1 MGQEDKLR
9 DYLKRVTTD
18 LHQTRHRLRDAEA
31 REHEPIAIVAAACRY
46 PGGVTSP
53 DELWRAVADGADAV
67 GEFPGNRGWDVEG
80 LYDPD
85 PAATGRTYARRGGFL
100 HDADEFDADFFEIS
114 PREALA
120 MDPQQRVLLEIAWET
135 LERAGIDPL
144 SLRGSDSGVYI
155 GAIAQDY
162 APALR
167 EVPPE
172 VEGYLGAGIVTSVA
186 SGRIAYTFGLEG
198 PALTVDTACSSSLVA
213 LDLAVRALR
222 RGECSLAL
230 AGGVTVMAAPRLFV
244 EFSRQRGLSPDGRC
258 RAFAAGADGTGF
270 AEGAG
275 LVLVERLSDARRNG
289 HPVLAVIRGTAVN
302 QDGASNGLTAP
313 NGPSQE
319 RVIRQALADAG
330 LNPGDVDAV
339 EGHGTGTKL
348 GDPIEA
354 QALIAA
360 YGKEHTPQRPLWLGS
375 LKSNVGHTQA
385 AAGIGSVIKI
395 AMALRHGVL
404 PRTLHIDAPT
414 PHVDWGEGSVRLL
427 TEEQPWTPDATR
439 PRRAA
444 VSSFGLSG
452 TNAHVVIEEPPA
464 PEEAPREAADRPPAV
479 PWLLSA
485 RSTEA
490 LRQQARRLREFAD
503 ARPELDP
510 AAVGRTLAASRTP
523 LEHRAVAVG
532 RNRDELLRL
541 LDDLADGRTATGAVT
556 GRAAEE
562 PGRTAFLFTGQGS
575 QRVGMGRELYETFP
589 VFRSA
594 LDEVCGHLDGQLP
607 RPLREVLFAAD
618 GTPGARALHGTRF
631 AQAGLFAVQVAL
643 YRLLEYYGVVPDAL
657 IGHSVGELAAAHV
670 AGVLGLADA
679 STLVAA
685 RGRLMES
692 ARSDGAMIAV
702 EASEDE
708 VLPYVG
714 EGTGVAIAG
723 LNSPTSTVLSGDA
736 GAVEEIA
743 ARFAATGRRT
753 SRLRVSHAFHSPHM
767 DAVLEEF
774 RQVATGLTYHEP
786 RIVVV
791 SNVTGAPVLPGQ
803 LTDPEYWVQHI
814 RRPVRFLDGVRALE
828 ASGVTGYVELGPAP
842 VLTSLAQQCVEDP
855 DTAAFA
861 HTLRDKEPEPVGLLS
876 ALARVHVRGHAV
888 DWSAHL
894 PAGGPAADPGDLPTY
909 AFRRDRFWLTGTGT
923 TDVASAGLAA
933 PGHVLLG
940 ASVDLADTGQLVLS
954 GRLTLAGH
962 PWLADHAVG
971 GTVLLPGTG
980 FVDLALHAASRTGL
994 AAVEDLTIEMPLVLD
1009 RQSPVQLQVAVG
1021 PPDDGGRR
1029 PVSVH
1034 SRPEPSDADA
1044 DPAAWTRHATG
1055 TLAPGAPVP
1064 DPSGVP
1070 DAWPPPGATRLE
1082 LDGVYERLAAHGYT
1096 YGPAFQGLRELW
1108 RTADG
1113 TLHAVIALPE
1123 GTDPA
1128 GHTVHPALLDAALH
1142 PLLATALADSEAS
1155 GGELPLRVPFSWTG
1169 ITLHATEATTL
1180 RVHLTHPAADTV
1192 TVRATDESGAAVVSV
1207 EELTLRQT
1215 STGRL
1220 AAGRADGAN
1229 LLYRLGWTPLPTDTA
1244 PADPPRTAV
1253 LGELGPATAAAL
1265 GHPVAHPGPDGDAPG
1280 VVFLPCL
1287 PQAGPDPVTAMHD
1300 ATRQLLGTLHDWLA
1314 DERFA
1319 DSRLVVVTAG
1329 AAGVGTGEDVPD
1341 LAGAALWGLVR
1352 SAQSEHPGRF
1362 TLLDLDAD
1370 LAPDHVDATHR
1381 AVLAALAADEPQLA
1395 VRQGVL
1401 YANRLL
1407 RAASDEALVPPD
1419 DTDAWRLGTTGKG
1432 TLENVALLPAP
1443 DAAAPLTAGQVRVGV
1458 RAVGVNFRDVL
1469 IALGSYPGEAPMGGE
1484 GAGVVLETGP
1494 GVTRLAPGDRVMG
1507 LFADGAGP
1515 VAVADHRT
1523 LTTIPDGWSFAQ
1535 AAATPVVFLTAYYAL
1550 VDLGGLRADESLL
1563 VHAAAGGVGMAAVQL
1578 ARHLG
1583 AEVYGTAS
1591 AGKWQTLR
1599 DLGFDDA
1606 HLAGSRTLDFE
1617 ERLLRATH
1625 GRGVDVVLDSLAGEF
1640 VDASLR
1646 LLPRGGRFLEMG
1658 KADIRDAGQV
1668 ARDHQDVAYRAFDM
1682 SEAGPDRI
1690 QEILGELGT
1699 LFANGTLTPLPVTAW
1714 DIRHAREAF
1723 RHLGQARHTGK
1734 VVLTLT
1740 HAPDPDGT
1748 VLITGGSGALAA
1760 VTARHLAAQ
1769 HGAKHLLLAARR
1781 GADAPHAAEL
1791 TAELAELG
1799 AEVTWA
1805 PCDVSDRDALTALL
1819 ASVPAEHPLTAV
1831 FHTAGTLD
1839 DGLLTALTPER
1850 VDAVLRPKADAA
1862 RHLHD
1867 LTRGLDLAAFV
1878 LYSSIAGT
1886 LGNPGQANYAAANA
1900 HLDALARHRRAQG
1913 LPATSLA
1920 WSLWGLPDGMA
1931 GGIGR
1936 AGLDR
1941 IAASGLPALTA
1952 AQGLAALD
1960 AALGHD
1966 RADLVPVR
1974 VDTAALRARAA
1985 DDELPAVLRSLV
1997 RTPTRR
2003 AAGGGA
2009 PGGAMALQQRLAALS
2024 EPERKELLLD
2034 LVRTEVAAVLG
2045 RGGGDTIDP
2054 RRAFKELGFDSLSAV
2069 ELRNRLNTTT
2079 GLRLPATLVF
2089 DHPTP
2094 AALAAELRAGLL
2106 GRGEEAAA
2114 RGPQTATGVGTDG
2127 DALAIIGM
2135 ACRFPGGVTTP
2146 EGLWR
2151 VLADGTDTIG
2161 DFPGDRGWD
2170 IDALYDPDPQSPGT
2184 SYTRRGGF
2192 IQGVDGFD
2200 AEFFGINPREALA
2213 MDPQQ
2218 RLLLETAWEALERAG
2233 IEPTTLRASDT
2244 GVFAGVIAGDY
2255 VTRLGKVPEGLEGYL
2270 SSGNTTSVASGRIAY
2285 SLGLEG
2291 PAVTVD
2297 TACSSSLVALHLA
2310 GQALRSG
2317 ECSLALVGG
2326 ATIMAG
2332 PANFVEFSRQRALS
2346 ADGRCKAFSADA
2358 DGTGWGEGVGMLLVE
2373 RLSDAHRN
2381 GHRVLAVV
2389 RGSAVNQDGASNGL
2403 TAPNGPS
2410 QERVIRQALAN
2421 AGLNAADV
2429 DAVEAHGTGTT
2440 LGDPI
2445 EAQALLATYGQEH
2458 SPEQPLWLGS
2468 LKSNVGHTLG
2478 AAGVGGVIKVVL
2490 ALEHEQLPMTLHA
2503 DEPTPHVDWG
2513 EGAVRLLSRPRAW
2526 ERGTGRTRRAAV
2538 SSFGISGTNA
2548 HVVLEEAPA
2557 PQPAAETVPDER
2569 QPVPWVLSART
2580 PEALRDQAV
2589 RLRTAALAAGPE
2601 LSPVG
2606 VGHALATTRTLFE
2619 HRAVV
2624 VGDDRDRL
2632 LDGLTALATGT
2643 EAPHLV
2649 TGRATSGKTVL
2660 VFPGQGSQWVGMARG
2675 LSGASPVFRERL
2687 VECAV
2692 ALSSYTDWSLL
2703 DVLDGV
2709 EGAASLER
2717 VDVVQPAL
2725 WAVMVSLAAL
2735 WRSHGVVP
2743 DAVVG
2748 HSQGEIAAAV
2758 VAGALS
2764 LEDGARVVAL
2774 RSRAIT
2780 GLAGRGGMVSVALSV
2795 GEV

>member
-9 DYLKRVTTD
+9 DYLKRVTAD
-18 LHQTRHRLRDAEA
+18 LHQTRLRLRDAEA
-31 REHEPIAIVAAACRY
+31 REHEPVAIVAAACRY

-53 DELWRAVADGADAV
+53 DELWRAVAEGTDAV
-67 GEFPGNRGWDVEG
+67 GEFPGNRGWDVDA

-85 PAATGRTYARRGGFL
+85 PDATGTTYARRGGFL
-100 HDADEFDADFFEIS
+100 HDADRFDADFFEIS

-120 MDPQQRVLLEIAWET
+120 MDPQQRVLLELAWET
-135 LERAGIDPL
+135 LERAGIDPR

-162 APALR
+162 APAMR
-167 EVPPE
+167 EVPAE

-186 SGRIAYTFGLEG
+186 SGRVAYTFGLEG

-330 LNPGDVDAV
+330 LNPGDIDAV

-360 YGKEHTPQRPLWLGS
+360 YGKQHTPDRPLWLGS

-427 TEEQPWTPDATR
+427 TEEQPWRPDAAR

-464 PEEAPREAADRPPAV
+464 AEEAGHVEAGGEKTPDGREAAARQETSAGREVSAGMETSAGYEAAAGLEVPDGPPAV

-485 RSTEA
+485 RSPEA
-490 LRQQARRLREFAD
+490 LRQQAARLREFAD
-503 ARPELDP
+503 TRPELAP
-510 AAVGRTLAASRTP
+510 EAVGRALATSRTP
-523 LEHRAVAVG
+523 LEHRAAAVG
-532 RNRDELLRL
+532 RNRDELLRA
-541 LDDLADGRTATGAVT
+541 LDELAAGRTAPGALT
-556 GRAAEE
+556 ARAAEE

-575 QRVGMGRELYETFP
+575 QRPRMGSELYETST

-594 LDEVCGHLDGQLP
+594 LNEVCGHLDAHLP
-607 RPLREVLFAAD
+607 RPLREILFAAD
-618 GTPGARALHGTRF
+618 GTDEARTLHGTRF
-631 AQAGLFAVQVAL
+631 AQAGLFALQVAL
-643 YRLLEYYGVVPDAL
+643 YRLLEHHGIVPDAL
-657 IGHSVGELAAAHV
+657 IGHSVGELAAAHA
-670 AGVLGLADA
+670 AGVLDLADA
-679 STLVAA
+679 SALVAA

-692 ARSDGAMIAV
+692 ARSDGAMVAV

-708 VLPYVG
+708 VLPHLG
-714 EGTGVAIAG
+714 DGTRVAVAG

-736 GAVEEIA
+736 EAVEEIA
-743 ARFAATGRRT
+743 ARLAATGRRT
-753 SRLRVSHAFHSPHM
+753 SRLKVSHAFHSPHM
-767 DAVLEEF
+767 DGVLEEF
-774 RQVATGLTYHEP
+774 RQVAAGLTYHEP
-786 RIVVV
+786 RIAVV
-791 SNVTGAPVLPGQ
+791 SNVTGTPAAPGQ

-828 ASGVTGYVELGPAP
+828 TTGVTAYVELGPAP
-842 VLTSLAQQCVEDP
+842 VLTSLAQQCVDDP

-861 HTLRDKEPEPVGLLS
+861 HTLRDKEPEPVALVS
-876 ALARVHVRGHAV
+876 ALARLHVHGHTV
-888 DWSAHL
+888 DWSACL
-894 PAGGPAADPGDLPTY
+894 PAEGPAVDPGDLPTY

-923 TDVASAGLAA
+923 TDVTAAGLAA
-933 PGHVLLG
+933 PGHALLG

-954 GRLTLAGH
+954 GRLTPAGH
-962 PWLADHAVG
+962 PWLADHAVD

-980 FVDLALHAASRTGL
+980 FVDLALHAAHRTGL
-994 AAVEDLTIEMPLVLD
+994 AAVEDLTIEAPLVLD
-1009 RQSPVQLQVAVG
+1009 RQGPVQLQVMVG
-1021 PPDDGGRR
+1021 PPDDAGRR

-1034 SRPEPSDADA
+1034 SRPEPSDTDA
-1044 DPAAWTRHATG
+1044 DPTPWTRHATG
-1055 TLAPGAPVP
+1055 TLTPAAPAPQP
-1064 DPSGVP
+1064 ATPA
-1070 DAWPPPGATRLE
+1070 AWPPPGATRLE
-1082 LDGVYERLAAHGYT
+1082 LDGMYERLAAHGYT
-1096 YGPAFQGLRELW
+1096 YGPAFQGLRDLW
-1108 RTADG
+1108 RTTDG
-1113 TLHAVIALPE
+1113 ALHAVIALPE

-1128 GHTVHPALLDAALH
+1128 GHTVHPALLDASLH
-1142 PLLATALADSEAS
+1142 PLLATALAETEAS

-1169 ITLHATEATTL
+1169 VTLHATGATTL
-1180 RVHLTHPAADTV
+1180 RVRLTNPAADTV
-1192 TVRATDESGAAVVSV
+1192 TVHATDDSDQPVVLV
-1207 EELTLRQT
+1207 EELTLRRTQA
-1215 STGRL
+1215 GRL
-1220 AAGRADGAN
+1220 AAGRGDGTA
-1229 LLYRLGWTPLPTDTA
+1229 LLYRLGWTPLPTDAT

-1253 LGELGPATAAAL
+1253 LGDPGPALAAAL
-1265 GHPVAHPGPDGDAPG
+1265 GHPAACPGPDGETPD
-1280 VVFLPCL
+1280 VVFLPCP
-1287 PQAGPDPVTAMHD
+1287 PQTGQDPVTAVHH
-1300 ATRQLLGTLHDWLA
+1300 ATRRLLETLHEWLA
-1314 DERFA
+1314 DERTA
-1319 DSRLVVVTAG
+1319 ASRLVVVTTG
-1329 AAGVGTGEDVPD
+1329 AVGVGIGEDVTD

-1370 LAPDHVDATHR
+1370 LTPEA
-1381 AVLAALAADEPQLA
+1381 LLAADEPQLA

-1401 YANRLL
+1401 YAGRLL
-1407 RAASDEALVPPD
+1407 RAATDDALTAPD
-1419 DTDAWRLGTTGKG
+1419 DTGAWRLGSTGEG

-1443 DAAAPLTAGQVRVGV
+1443 DAAAPLTAGQVRVAV

-1469 IALGSYPGEAPMGGE
+1469 IALGRYPGEAPMGGE

-1523 LTTIPDGWSFAQ
+1523 LTPIPDGWTFAQ
-1535 AAATPVVFLTAYYAL
+1535 AAATPIVFLTAYYAL
-1550 VDLGGLRADESLL
+1550 VDLGALRTGETLL

-1583 AEVYGTAS
+1583 ADVYGTAS
-1591 AGKWQTLR
+1591 AGKWDTLR
-1599 DLGFDDA
+1599 GLGFDDD

-1617 ERLLRATH
+1617 QRLLGATH
-1625 GRGVDVVLDSLAGEF
+1625 GYGFDVVLDSLAGEF

-1658 KADIRDAGQV
+1658 KADIRDAEQV
-1668 ARDHQDVAYRAFDM
+1668 ARDHRGVVYRAFDM
-1682 SEAGPDRI
+1682 GEAGPDRI
-1690 QEILGELGT
+1690 QEILTELGT
-1699 LFANGTLTPLPVTAW
+1699 LFADGTLTPLPVTAW
-1714 DIRHAREAF
+1714 DVRHAREAF
-1723 RHLGQARHTGK
+1723 RHLAQARHTGK
-1734 VVLTLT
+1734 VVLTLPHT
-1740 HAPDPDGT
+1740 PDPDGT

-1760 VTARHLAAQ
+1760 VTARHLVAE

-1781 GADAPHAAEL
+1781 GADTPHAADL
-1791 TAELAELG
+1791 TAELAALG
-1799 AEVTWA
+1799 AETTWA
-1805 PCDVSDRDALTALL
+1805 ACDVSDRDALTALL

-1850 VDAVLRPKADAA
+1850 VDAVLRPKTDAA
-1862 RHLHD
+1862 LHLHD
-1867 LTRGLDLAAFV
+1867 LTRSLDLAAFV
-1878 LYSSIAGT
+1878 LYSSVAGT

-1931 GGIGR
+1931 GGLGK

-1960 AALGHD
+1960 AAVGHD

-1974 VDTAALRARAA
+1974 VDTAALRARAT
-1985 DDELPAVLRSLV
+1985 DGELPALLRALV

-2003 AAGGGA
+2003 AATGSV
-2009 PGGAMALQQRLAALS
+2009 PGGATALRERLVAL
-2024 EPERKELLLD
+2024 PEAERGEALLD

-2069 ELRNRLNTTT
+2069 ELRNRINTTT

-2106 GRGEEAAA
+2106 GREQETAV
-2114 RGPQTATGVGTDG
+2114 RGAQTATD
-2127 DALAIIGM
+2127 DALAIVGM

-2146 EGLWR
+2146 EALWR
-2151 VLADGTDTIG
+2151 VLADGIDTIG
-2161 DFPGDRGWD
+2161 DFPDDRGWD
-2170 IDALYDPDPQSPGT
+2170 IDALYDPDPTSPGT

-2192 IQGVDGFD
+2192 IQGVDAFD

-2233 IEPTTLRASDT
+2233 IEPSTLHGTDT

-2285 SLGLEG
+2285 TLGLEG

-2346 ADGRCKAFSADA
+2346 VDGRCKAFSAGA

-2373 RLSDAHRN
+2373 RLSDARRN
-2381 GHRVLAVV
+2381 GRRVLAVV

-2421 AGLNAADV
+2421 AGLSAADV

-2458 SPEQPLWLGS
+2458 SAEQPLWLGS

-2478 AAGVGGVIKVVL
+2478 AAGVGGVIKLVL
-2490 ALEHEQLPMTLHA
+2490 ALENEQLPMTLHA
-2503 DEPTPHVDWG
+2503 EEPTPHVDWG
-2513 EGAVRLLSRPRAW
+2513 EGAVRLLNRPRVW
-2526 ERGTGRTRRAAV
+2526 RRGGGRLRRAAV

-2548 HVVLEEAPA
+2548 HVVLE
-2557 PQPAAETVPDER
+2557 
-2569 QPVPWVLSART
+2569 
-2580 PEALRDQAV
+2580 
-2589 RLRTAALAAGPE
+2589 
-2601 LSPVG
+2601 
-2606 VGHALATTRTLFE
+2606 
-2619 HRAVV
+2619 
-2624 VGDDRDRL
+2624 
-2632 LDGLTALATGT
+2632 
-2643 EAPHLV
+2643 
-2649 TGRATSGKTVL
+2649 
-2660 VFPGQGSQWVGMARG
+2660 
-2675 LSGASPVFRERL
+2675 
-2687 VECAV
+2687 
-2692 ALSSYTDWSLL
+2692 
-2703 DVLDGV
+2703 
-2709 EGAASLER
+2709 
-2717 VDVVQPAL
+2717 
-2725 WAVMVSLAAL
+2725 
-2735 WRSHGVVP
+2735 
-2743 DAVVG
+2743 
-2748 HSQGEIAAAV
+2748 
-2758 VAGALS
+2758 
-2764 LEDGARVVAL
+2764 
-2774 RSRAIT
+2774 
-2780 GLAGRGGMVSVALSV
+2780 
-2795 GEV
+2795 